1 MENKIKEVENKKTEE
16 KTEKSSMF
24 KSLLSTSSTKDKK
37 KEIEKTD
44 FDSVLNRK
52 IQELNNTDNEIINL
66 KKDTLLEIMDGN
78 RIGNLIISQG
88 VIYSTSIDEINKTNI
103 FIPKMTLIVLFL
115 EDKKQYIIKGKEGW
129 WVNINPVIGFTKH
142 VSEIELY
149 PSSKPL
155 LSESDLLVE
164 EKSSE
169 E

>member
-1 MENKIKEVENKKTEE
+1 MESKITEVENKKTEE
-16 KTEKSSMF
+16 KIEKSSMF
-24 KSLLSTSSTKDKK
+24 KSLLSTSTSKDKK

-52 IQELNNTDNEIINL
+52 IQELNNTDNEIVNL

-88 VIYSTSIDEINKTNI
+88 IIYSTSIEEINNTNI
-103 FIPKMTLIVLFL
+103 FVPKMTLIVLLL
-115 EDKKQYIIKGKEGW
+115 EDKKQYIVKGKEGW
-129 WVNINPVIGFTKH
+129 WVNINTVIGFSQQ

-155 LSESDLLVE
+155 LSESDLLEE
-164 EKSSE
+164 EKLSE